1 MDLVGENNLTFK
13 GETGTAIELQWSLGT
28 VTIIETKGHVRLDTA
43 LPAELVI
50 QHEEPRTESVIQHEE
65 PRTESVIQ
73 HEEHRTESVIQHE
86 EPRTE
91 SVIQHEVPR
100 TESETQHEELT
111 EVKPAME
118 PSMVFCILL
127 TLLFI
132 AYLSRKTK
140 LFS

>member
-1 MDLVGENNLTFK
+1 M
-13 GETGTAIELQWSLGT
+13 GT
-28 VTIIETKGHVRLDTA
+28 VKIIETKSHSGLDSVP
-43 LPAELVI
+43 PAEYVS
-50 QHEEPRTESVIQHEE
+50 EN
-65 PRTESVIQ
+65 
-73 HEEHRTESVIQHE
+73 E

-100 TESETQHEELT
+100 EESVTQHEELT
-111 EVKPAME
+111 EVKQTIELP
-118 PSMVFCILL
+118 MVFCILL